1 MLVQRVLMH
10 RAWLPIVGLVTLG
23 AVATTLALRAATPVP
38 VAFAGCYG
46 PEKGPVSGV
55 APDGVFRWTKQTAA
69 IKVAVRGPVLV
80 VPVYLARPDIADGP
94 IGVRI
99 TLDGVHTSDVRFSG
113 NGWHTLGYDLV
124 EIAGAAAWS
133 RMRSLTV
140 TFDVSRTV
148 RPSALFA
155 SDDHRDLGI
164 GLGDPKWSATVP
176 LGALTPAS
184 DEGRRPSGGINARP
198 R

>member
-1 MLVQRVLMH
+1 MH
-10 RAWLPIVGLVTLG
+10 RAWMPIVVVATLG
-23 AVATTLALRAATPVP
+23 AVATTLAMRAAAPVP
-38 VAFAGCYG
+38 IVFAGCYG

-55 APDGVFRWTKQTAA
+55 APDGVFRWTKRTAA

-94 IGVRI
+94 IDVRI
-99 TLDGVHTSDVRFSG
+99 TLDGVHTSDVRFTS

-124 EIAGAAAWS
+124 GLSGAAAWS

-140 TFDVSRTV
+140 TFDVSRTI
-148 RPSALFA
+148 RPSALFE

-164 GLGDPKWSATVP
+164 GLGEPRWSTAVP
-176 LGALTPAS
+176 LGALTS
-184 DEGRRPSGGINARP
+184 VRDDKDRRRPTGVIARS